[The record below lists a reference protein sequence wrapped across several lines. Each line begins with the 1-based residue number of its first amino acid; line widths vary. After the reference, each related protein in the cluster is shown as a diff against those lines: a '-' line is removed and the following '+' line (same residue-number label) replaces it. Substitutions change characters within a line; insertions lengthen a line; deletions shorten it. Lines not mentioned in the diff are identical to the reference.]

1 MKTKERILYWDVIK
15 ALTIFLV
22 IYAHGLQFFTNDNNY
37 WQKDFTCQFI
47 ISFHMPLFMIISG
60 YFANSIFNQNFQT
73 ILYKKSR
80 QLLLPSISTYFL
92 VGIVLMALRNQNFFT
107 HIDNLLFFCTQ
118 SFWFL
123 KALFVYYIIAS
134 LYRIIF
140 LKSRIFFYITILVTF
155 LCIRILPPQYVDFVH
170 ITTMFPYFIIGLL
183 FYNYQNKIF
192 KNHKL
197 IMTLSLMIFI
207 ILSHFWQSNEYN
219 IYTHPIEWNSQY
231 LRLYLIRT
239 IIGTTGSLSII
250 LIIKKILYKQNS
262 NWVTK
267 IAQIGN
273 ATLGIYIFQ
282 YFIIARFINLKCLP
296 YIAYLNILKGT
307 NFESFFYDFILT
319 PIISLIILI
328 VCWLLVLITRKNN
341 ITKLFFLG
349 EK

>member
-1 MKTKERILYWDVIK
+1 MKNKERILYWDVIK

-37 WQKDFTCQFI
+37 WQKDFICQFI

-250 LIIKKILYKQNS
+250 LIIKKFLYKQNS

-307 NFESFFYDFILT
+307 NVESLFYDFILT

-328 VCWLLVLITRKNN
+328 VCWLLVLIIRKNN